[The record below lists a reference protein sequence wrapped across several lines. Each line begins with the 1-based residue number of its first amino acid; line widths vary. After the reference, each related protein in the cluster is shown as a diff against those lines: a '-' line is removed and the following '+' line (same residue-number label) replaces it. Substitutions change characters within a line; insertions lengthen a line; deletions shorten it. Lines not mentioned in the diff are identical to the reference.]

1 MNLTGNAKLAGV
13 MGWPVAHSLSPRLHN
28 HWLEKHRIDGAFI
41 PLAVTA
47 DHFPHTLRVLSQ
59 VGFRGVNVTVPHK
72 QAALA
77 AVDEADDRA
86 RRIGAANTV
95 IFRPDGSLFGT
106 NTDGT
111 GFLAHLHASIP
122 GLDLTSGSAAVI
134 GAGGAA
140 RAICVAL
147 ADAGMAEI
155 RICNRTLARAESLA
169 LELGPEVLVINWA
182 DRAGLLDEV
191 DILNTT
197 TTQGMVGQPEL
208 DLDLATLPDQA
219 IVYDIVYNPLET
231 PLMNKA
237 QARGN
242 PVVGGL
248 GMLLHQAV
256 PGFSAWFGVEP
267 EVTEELAAFVS
278 QGLVER

>member
-147 ADAGMAEI
+147 ANAGMAEI

-169 LELGPEVLVINWA
+169 LELGPEALVINWA

>member
-1 MNLTGNAKLAGV
+1 VNLTGNAKLAGV

-191 DILNTT
+191 DILINT